1 MVDVLIAVS
10 IIVLIIVLMMAIA
23 ISREIYIIK
32 KDIDMNIKRNNRII
46 NNIHNIHNIKQGDNK
61 WK

>member
-1 MVDVLIAVS
+1 MEILIAVS
-10 IIVLIIVLMMAIA
+10 IIALLMVLAMAIA
-23 ISREIYIIK
+23 ISREIYHIK

>member
-46 NNIHNIHNIKQGDNK
+46 TNIHNINNIKGDNK
-61 WK
+61 WR

>member
-1 MVDVLIAVS
+1 MLDVLIGLS
-10 IIVLIIVLMMAIA
+10 IIVLIIVLAMAIA

-46 NNIHNIHNIKQGDNK
+46 TNIHNINNIKGDNK
-61 WK
+61 WR